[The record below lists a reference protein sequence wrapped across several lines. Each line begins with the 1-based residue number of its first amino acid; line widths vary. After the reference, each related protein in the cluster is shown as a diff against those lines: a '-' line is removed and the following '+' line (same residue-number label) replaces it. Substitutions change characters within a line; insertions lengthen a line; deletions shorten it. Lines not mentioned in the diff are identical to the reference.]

1 MKPFAEVLED
11 AKELNLSEKEE
22 LIQILDKIIAEERRE
37 EIYQNYQN
45 SLQNSEKRQ
54 FSSDI
59 TILRQRLNL

>member
-59 TILRQRLNL
+59 ATLRQRLNL

>member
-45 SLQNSEKRQ
+45 SLQNSEKRP

-59 TILRQRLNL
+59 ATLRQRLNL